1 MNSIENVKLFKK
13 LKKKDKQFASKV
25 LETSNLIEELI
36 NKKTT
41 INFPNYTNHDINH
54 SINIINT
61 MYELVQ
67 ANIDDFNQL
76 ELALMIYVA
85 LFHDIGMSLGDDE
98 ISKIK
103 NNTSKYLY
111 NQSFEQIKKS
121 SASEELA
128 LQEVIRTQHGKI
140 ANDLVVNKYYE
151 HFVLPNTSISFAKD
165 LGLICQSHTE
175 GEGYVSNLR
184 VDSLKGEYP
193 YNPQF
198 IAILLRVADILD
210 IDSTRTPLELY
221 TSIDLNEYSNEE
233 WLKNLTIENT
243 KKIFVKNGLKIV
255 RLDGEVKEIKVHR
268 KLLNYIEWIEHEL
281 KLAVEKTA
289 DMHEKY
295 RLHINTKVQN
305 NIQPIG
311 YTVPDLKL
319 NMDYKAVTNLLMGE
333 SVYGSKAL
341 GLRELLQNSIDT
353 CMVKKEKLQTDY
365 KPTIE
370 INIFKDKNQ
379 VIVKDNGM
387 GMNENIIKKYFLNVG
402 KSYYKSPDFLNYE
415 HTYNP
420 IGNFGIGFLS
430 CFMLSSN
437 VKVVTK
443 YYGDKFKYSIDLE
456 QNSEYIS
463 FTKNEDYELESGTQI
478 ILNYESVIKAMGFLE
493 EDFEKL
499 LSKFITDNILIEEFE
514 IKINNTIITQD
525 NSIKTGGH
533 IIDISKYAKNLYGN
547 ICIKKHIFSATIESI
562 FDKSVAILYFD
573 DCHNIIKLNNLQE
586 LDLNNLVNNNNLVY
600 CKIPLLKY
608 STNEKYNILSKTGY
622 MNERDYIDSLD
633 DEIEKFIYLFLHKD
647 FRFEAVYNDVFS
659 TDEFLY
665 LEDEKY
671 ENERTHTSIAIKKI
685 REKANVYNNLY
696 SPVFLIHNI
705 NLVYKDISAIL
716 FFNDYN
722 DYNSFMSKIDIYIK
736 NIKINGSRT
745 NTKQDKVNLIG
756 ISEININIK
765 DNNIIPDL
773 ARKNLIS
780 DSNKLLKYTIYKII
794 HEYALE
800 NFELTSDEKVLL
812 REFIDTYYCED
823 SILLKKNLK

>member
-13 LKKKDKQFASKV
+13 LKKKDKLFASKV
-25 LETSNLIEELI
+25 LETSNFIEELI

-54 SINIINT
+54 SINIMNT
-61 MYELVQ
+61 MYELIQ

-76 ELALMIYVA
+76 ELSLMIYA
-85 LFHDIGMSLGDDE
+85 GLFHDLGMSLGDDE

-103 NNTSKYLY
+103 DNTSIYLY
-111 NQSFEQIKKS
+111 GQSFDLIKKNF
-121 SASEELA
+121 ASEALA

-140 ANDLVVNKYYE
+140 ANDLVVNRYKE
-151 HFVLPNTSISFAKD
+151 HFVLANTLISFAQD

-175 GEGYVSNLR
+175 GEGYLSKLHI
-184 VDSLKGEYP
+184 DCLKGEYS

-221 TSIDLNEYSNEE
+221 NNIELNEYSNEE
-233 WLKNLTIENT
+233 WLKNFTIENT
-243 KKIFVKNGLKIV
+243 KKIFTKNGLTIV

-268 KLLNYIEWIEHEL
+268 KLLNYIEWIENEL

-289 DMHEKY
+289 DMQEKY

-305 NIQPIG
+305 NIKPIG

-333 SVYGSKAL
+333 SVYGSKSL
-341 GLRELLQNSIDT
+341 GLRELIQNSIDA
-353 CMVKKEKLQTDY
+353 CMVKKEKLQSDY

-370 INIFKDKNQ
+370 INILKDKNQ

-387 GMNENIIKKYFLNVG
+387 GMNENIIKKYFLNIG
-402 KSYYKSPDFLNYE
+402 KSYYKSPDFLNYS

-430 CFMLSSN
+430 CFMLSSH

-443 YYGDKFKYSIDLE
+443 YQADKYKYSIDLE

-463 FTKNEDYELESGTQI
+463 FTKNEDYEMESGTQI
-478 ILNYESVIKAMGFLE
+478 ILNYESVINAMKFRE
-493 EDFEKL
+493 DDFEKL

-514 IKINNTIITQD
+514 IKINGIIVKKD
-525 NSIKTGGH
+525 NYTKCGGYR
-533 IIDISKYAKNLYGN
+533 IDINKYAKNLYGTIN
-547 ICIKKHIFSATIESI
+547 IKKSIINHTMESQ
-562 FDKSVAILYFD
+562 FMDSNAILYFNGD
-573 DCHNIIKLNNLQE
+573 KIIKLDNLEE
-586 LDLNNLVNNNNLVY
+586 LDLNNLVHNNSLVF

-608 STNEKYNILSKTGY
+608 SVNEKYQILIEPGY
-622 MNERDYIDSLD
+622 MDQIEALDSLNN
-633 DEIEKFIYLFLHKD
+633 EIKGYIYLFLHNN
-647 FRFEAVYNDVFS
+647 FVFEDMYRGVSSSDDPLYVFDQRDGEEDNDRAL
-659 TDEFLY
+659 DM
-665 LEDEKY
+665 D
-671 ENERTHTSIAIKKI
+671 KI
-685 REKANVYNNLY
+685 REEANIYHKLY
-696 SPVFLIHNI
+696 TPVFIVNNVSL
-705 NLVYKDISAIL
+705 LYKDFFSVL
-716 FFNDYN
+716 FFDNNNYTTN
-722 DYNSFMSKIDIYIK
+722 AELYIK
-736 NIKINGSRT
+736 NIKINGRPNKLKRASF
-745 NTKQDKVNLIG
+745 IG
-756 ISEININIK
+756 VSELFINIK

-773 ARKNLIS
+773 ARKNLTS
-780 DSNKLLKYTIYKII
+780 DSNALLEYAIYKII

-800 NFELTSDEKVLL
+800 NFDLTSDEKVLL
-812 REFIDTYYCED
+812 KKFIDTYYSED
-823 SILLKKNLK
+823 SILLTR